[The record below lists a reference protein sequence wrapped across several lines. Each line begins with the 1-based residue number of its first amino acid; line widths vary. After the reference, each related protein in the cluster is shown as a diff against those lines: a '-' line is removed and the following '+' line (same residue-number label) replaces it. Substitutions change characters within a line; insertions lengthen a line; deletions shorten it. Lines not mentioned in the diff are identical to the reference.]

1 MRSNQ
6 YPTNKFEVLHITNPL
21 TPRSDKHVTSPYNIY
36 TLSSKQVVRLHYELK
51 THENLVK

>member
-1 MRSNQ
+1 MCSNQ

-36 TLSSKQVVRLHYELK
+36 TLYIQQTGSEITQTNIRYKILS
-51 THENLVK
+51 